1 MEGREPT
8 VKLRK
13 ETSDIR
19 EEIRG
24 VIPNVEKEAEKDLEK
39 WRKRREMKK

>member
-13 ETSDIR
+13 ETGEIR

-24 VIPNVEKEAEKDLEK
+24 VIPNVEKEAEKDL
-39 WRKRREMKK
+39 

>member
-13 ETSDIR
+13 EIGKIR

-24 VIPNVEKEAEKDLEK
+24 VIPNVEKETEKDLEK
-39 WRKRREMKK
+39 WRKRTEMKK